1 MYTQDQIL
9 EKIKKLKMPV
19 GYNVDDDG
27 IYIKAER
34 NGYDINWQRISA
46 TPLLIIKQLMNIKSG
61 IVKYE
66 LAYRINSTW
75 YVTVQNTDFFTA
87 NKIVNLAALGINVTS
102 NNAVQLVRFLEAV
115 HKVNESTLERRFI
128 TDCFGWQN
136 DKSFLP
142 GADNGIKLD
151 IDSECRYLAE
161 GYRAEGELNTW
172 INYMSKLRINNS
184 FRFMLASA
192 AAAPLLRI
200 LNQRS
205 FFVYNWAASKSGKTA
220 ALKAA
225 LSIWGQPD
233 DIMGNFNTTQVGLE
247 HMAALYNDLPL
258 GLDER
263 QLAGGKQQEKLDSI
277 VYMISSGHGRL
288 RGKKEGGL
296 QKTQS
301 WRTIV
306 LATGEEPIQSTNSH
320 NGVTTRIIEL
330 YSPPFNDEITAAK
343 THQFVEVHHG
353 LAGERLAKFYVSAN
367 QEKLNAVYQKIC
379 DSLMACDF
387 GFAHTTSVAVIALA
401 DAILDSIFFSSE
413 TVSADAEISRKA
425 VKKAVEMAKDV
436 LDAARTHANNDVNAN
451 AVQYI
456 TDWILSNKNAFDDE
470 KASGVRYG
478 FVENDIYYI
487 LPSCMDEALKRA
499 GYSPRKTRAYML
511 EKELI
516 AKEEIDGYINSTVV
530 KRHNGT
536 RARYIEFRG
545 LADGEKS

>member
-27 IYIKAER
+27 IYIEAER

-75 YVTVQNTDFFTA
+75 YVTVQNTDFFIA
-87 NKIVNLAALGINVTS
+87 SKIVSLAGIGINVSS
-102 NNAVQLVRFLEAV
+102 NNAGKLVRFLEAV
-115 HKVNESTLERRFI
+115 HKVNESTLERSYT
-128 TDCFGWQN
+128 TDCFGWIN
-136 DKSFLP
+136 DKSYLP
-142 GADNGIKLD
+142 YADNGIKLD
-151 IDSECRYLAE
+151 IDSECRVVAE
-161 GYRAEGELNTW
+161 GYRAEGDLNTW
-172 INYMSKLRINNS
+172 INYMSKLRKNIA
-184 FRFMLASA
+184 FRFLLASA

-225 LSIWGQPD
+225 LSIWGQPEE
-233 DIMGNFNTTQVGLE
+233 IMGNFNATQVGLE
-247 HMAALYNDLPL
+247 HMAALFNDLPL

-263 QLAGGKQQEKLDSI
+263 QLAGGKQQEQLESI
-277 VYMISSGHGRL
+277 VYMISSGHGRW

-296 QKTQS
+296 QKNKS

-306 LATGEEPIQSTNSH
+306 LSTGEEPIQSTNSH

-330 YSPPFNDEITAAK
+330 YSSPFHDELSAAQ

-353 LAGERLAKFYVSAN
+353 LAGVELAKFYVTADK
-367 QEKLNAVYQKIC
+367 EELMALYQKIC
-379 DSLMACDF
+379 DSLMDSEF

-401 DAILDSIFFSSE
+401 DAIMDSIFFDEATCARLSTKS
-413 TVSADAEISRKA
+413 
-425 VKKAVEMAKDV
+425 VKRAIKMAKDV
-436 LDAARTHANNDVNAN
+436 LDAARTHSNNDVNAN

-456 TDWILSNKNAFDDE
+456 MDWILSNKNAFDDE
-470 KASGVRYG
+470 KGSGIRYG
-478 FVENDIYYI
+478 FTENDIYYI
-487 LPSCMDEALKRA
+487 LPSCMDEALRHA

-545 LADGEKS
+545 LADSTKS